1 MAIIIKIDK
10 EAATTVALTYSGCNV
25 QQKDTTKETPRQLER
40 KKNPNSINFYIR
52 ILKHPQTI
60 PFQIISRHTTI
71 HIMVGSLLDAQ
82 ATHHPRSERNSA
94 SKAEEEEE
102 GSLPIFTEVKEVV
115 ETMQTKRPFLCRGV
129 LSAAVLS
136 LPCSSNGLTVEGG
149 RDVREAKGWW
159 QEILK
164 LEGGETRPPHHPFV
178 RSFARAMDMALAC
191 LTYLRR
197 CCFYL
202 HTNTLKWVRP
212 TVVVSG
218 L

>member
-1 MAIIIKIDK
+1 
-10 EAATTVALTYSGCNV
+10 
-25 QQKDTTKETPRQLER
+25 
-40 KKNPNSINFYIR
+40 
-52 ILKHPQTI
+52 
-60 PFQIISRHTTI
+60 
-71 HIMVGSLLDAQ
+71 MVGSLLDAQ

-102 GSLPIFTEVKEVV
+102 EGSLPIFTEVKEVE

-136 LPCSSNGLTVEGG
+136 LPCNSNGLTVEGG

-218 L
+218 LWKKYGKIVRKTRAERTNGGTGNLITNNPLLVRPTPSKRSTRTKRTVEDEDRFGSVVEEEGRRRKKAN